1 MLNQSVGEFFQVNA
15 CDVIILEGILVF
27 HDSRVRD
34 LMNMKI
40 FVDTGCHLNSRITSC
55 SIFVS
60 FPLFDLIFWTTRNN
74 IVSTVYCPLP
84 VLLLMMPLTD

>member
-40 FVDTGCHLNSRITSC
+40 FVDTGHRLNSMITSC
-55 SIFVS
+55 SIFDLMFFWRILDDILTIVCCDGS
-60 FPLFDLIFWTTRNN
+60 FPL
-74 IVSTVYCPLP
+74 
-84 VLLLMMPLTD
+84 TD

>member
-1 MLNQSVGEFFQVNA
+1 VAESSDYRFLKPISCRFGQVNA

-40 FVDTGCHLNSRITSC
+40 FVDTG
-55 SIFVS
+55 
-60 FPLFDLIFWTTRNN
+60 
-74 IVSTVYCPLP
+74 
-84 VLLLMMPLTD
+84 